1 VRLAAAD
8 LIKSVASDRDVA
20 RRHHAHRL
28 RTDRREGGVTETDC
42 AALLDAAHKQ
52 LGPLV
57 VVWDTLNV
65 HVSDAMT
72 GLIVARN

>member
-1 VRLAAAD
+1 MPPTSNSA
-8 LIKSVASDRDVA
+8 
-20 RRHHAHRL
+20 
-28 RTDRREGGVTETDC
+28 
-42 AALLDAAHKQ
+42 
-52 LGPLV
+52 PLV